1 MVETV
6 ERTRTVARVGDKPI
20 PVPSGVEGSISSDN
34 SVIVKGPKGELSQT
48 FNRQM
53 VIALNEGI
61 LRVDRSSQERQFKAL
76 HGLTRALLSNMV
88 TGVTDG
94 FQKTLDLV
102 GTGYRVQEAGQGIT
116 LQVGFSHNVD
126 IGPQEG
132 VTLAVQSPTRLVVS
146 GCDKQRV
153 GQVAATIRAVKP
165 PDRYKGKG
173 IRYSNE
179 IVRLKPGKAAARK

>member
-1 MVETV
+1 
-6 ERTRTVARVGDKPI
+6 
-20 PVPSGVEGSISSDN
+20 VPSGVEVSISSDN
-34 SVIVKGPKGELSQT
+34 LVSVKGPKGELSQT
-48 FNRQM
+48 FNSQM
-53 VIALNEGI
+53 VIALNEGV
-61 LRVDRSSQERQFKAL
+61 LRVDRSSEERQLKAL

-102 GTGYRVQEAGQGIT
+102 GTGYRVQEAGEGVT

-126 IGPQEG
+126 VGPQEG